1 MAFDLAAFRLHFP
14 EFSNVVSYPD
24 AQVNFW
30 AALAELEI
38 STCRFGDA
46 RPYAVEL
53 LTAHYL
59 ASAKLNTI
67 GSNPGTG
74 GGAVTSKKVGDV
86 SVSYDTKFLDS
97 VTSTAYSGTRYGVML
112 SAMMRRYGAGAVQL

>member
-1 MAFDLAAFRLHFP
+1 MAFDRAAFRLHFP
-14 EFSNVVSYPD
+14 EFTSVVAYPND
-24 AQVNFW
+24 LVDYW

-38 STCRFGDA
+38 STTRFGA
-46 RPYAVEL
+46 VRPNAVEL

-59 ASAKLNTI
+59 ATAKLNTI

-86 SVSYDTKFLDS
+86 AISYDTKFLDS
-97 VTSTAYSGTRYGVML
+97 VTGMAYSGTRYGVLL

>member
-1 MAFDLAAFRLHFP
+1 VAFVVADFRLHFP
-14 EFSNVVSYPD
+14 EFANVVTYPND
-24 AQVNFW
+24 LVNFW
-30 AALAELEI
+30 ATLAELEI
-38 STCRFGDA
+38 SATRFGLA

-59 ASAKLNTI
+59 ATARLNTI

-74 GGAVTSKKVGDV
+74 GGAVASKSVGDV
-86 SVSYDTKFLDS
+86 SISYDNKFLDS
-97 VTSTAYSGTRYGVML
+97 VTGMAYSGTRYGVML

>member
-1 MAFDLAAFRLHFP
+1 VAFDLAAFRLHFP
-14 EFSNVVSYPD
+14 EFASVTVYPD
-24 AQVNFW
+24 TLVNFW

-38 STCRFGDA
+38 SATRFGDS

-59 ASAKLNTI
+59 ATAKLNTI

-86 SVSYDTKFLDS
+86 AISYDTKFLDS
-97 VTSTAYSGTRYGVML
+97 VTGMAYSGTRYGVLL